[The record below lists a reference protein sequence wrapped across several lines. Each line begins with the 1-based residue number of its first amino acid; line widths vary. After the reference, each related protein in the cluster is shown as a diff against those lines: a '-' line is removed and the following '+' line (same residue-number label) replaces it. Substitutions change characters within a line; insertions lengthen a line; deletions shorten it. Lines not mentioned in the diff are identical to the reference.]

1 MNLINNEKWSYNTVS
16 FFIDEET
23 GEQIDKSQ
31 LGDEYTKYDVLD
43 VQLRTDFENK
53 IKTIIRTIAC
63 KKLPA
68 KQLKLEL

>member
-1 MNLINNEKWSYNTVS
+1 MNNEKWSYNSVS

-31 LGDEYTKYDVLD
+31 LEDEYIKCNVIDAQV
-43 VQLRTDFENK
+43 RTDFENR

>member
-1 MNLINNEKWSYNTVS
+1 MNNEKWSYNSVS

-23 GEQIDKSQ
+23 GEQIDNSQ
-31 LGDEYTKYDVLD
+31 LVDEYKRYDVLD
-43 VQLRTDFENK
+43 VQVRTDFENK

-68 KQLKLEL
+68 KQLKLDI